1 MKKRFVLTLGETNE
15 GKHEITLDDG
25 DMCYG
30 IKFDL
35 DIRYIEKM
43 NAIDIA
49 RYMIEVLNNN
59 PISVFCSASR
69 LKEETKSCVDRI
81 KDVQIRERDIEIR
94 REIIA
99 AMIGDASHKDF
110 IKRVNSIYNWI
121 KEGKV

>member
-1 MKKRFVLTLGETNE
+1 MKKRLVLTIDETNE
-15 GKHEITLDDG
+15 GKHGITLDDD

-35 DIRYIEKM
+35 DI
-43 NAIDIA
+43 
-49 RYMIEVLNNN
+49 
-59 PISVFCSASR
+59 SCSASR
-69 LKEETKSCVDRI
+69 LKEEIKPCVDKI
-81 KDVQIRERDIEIR
+81 KDAQIRERDIEIR